1 MLRMIAT
8 GERQAIA
15 DMLGS
20 IAEAARAQQ
29 LPTEQK
35 LALDELVEQYFGPG
49 AVGAATVNR
58 VRAAFAGESAVVDLY
73 LLSDRL
79 ASGEPVG
86 LDEVADAVETS
97 EALEAPAAEAFFT
110 AVSAQLSYSAD
121 PVAAFRLAVDALE
134 KYVELREQ
142 DEVYAGKVGMTALL
156 GSQLAD
162 IAGEPQA
169 SMMLRAAYF
178 DEIQAFQSADD

>member
-1 MLRMIAT
+1 M
-8 GERQAIA
+8 
-15 DMLGS
+15 
-20 IAEAARAQQ
+20 
-29 LPTEQK
+29 
-35 LALDELVEQYFGPG
+35 
-49 AVGAATVNR
+49 
-58 VRAAFAGESAVVDLY
+58 
-73 LLSDRL
+73 
-79 ASGEPVG
+79 
-86 LDEVADAVETS
+86 ETS

-162 IAGEPQA
+162 IAAGVDDA
-169 SMMLRAAYF
+169 ARRVLRRDPGLPVSRRLTVSERPPVGGAGVGDGSGAV
-178 DEIQAFQSADD
+178 DVAFQGGGPGGVPERDGQGRVVAVEGDDGELGPAGDLGGVVCRPA